1 MKRKLPVFTALA
13 MSLMSSALIGSLNA
27 SDIDRKTTITISQ
40 PVAVE
45 GTILPAGQYVLKL
58 QDSGPTQ
65 DVVKIFNSEET
76 HLISTIM
83 PIHAYRQQPTEKSE
97 FSFYDSAAGQPPALR
112 TWYYPGD
119 PDGFEFL
126 QPRHTV
132 VADSNSAIA
141 AAKKNSA
148 RLPQPT
154 VATEPSMADR

>member
-13 MSLMSSALIGSLNA
+13 LSLMSSMLIGSLNA
-27 SDIDRKTTITISQ
+27 SEIDRKTTITISQ

-45 GTILPAGQYVLKL
+45 ETILPAGQYVLKL

-76 HLISTIM
+76 HLIATIM
-83 PIHAYRQQPTEKSE
+83 PIHAYRLRPADKSE
-97 FSFYDSAAGQPPALR
+97 FSFYDSPAGQPTALR

-132 VADSNSAIA
+132 VADSNTAIA
-141 AAKKNSA
+141 AAKKTPA

-154 VATEPSMADR
+154 LATEPSVAGR

>member
-27 SDIDRKTTITISQ
+27 SEIDRKTTITISQ

-58 QDSGPTQ
+58 DDSGTNQ
-65 DVVKIFNSEET
+65 DVVRIFNREET
-76 HLISTIM
+76 RLIATIM
-83 PIHAYRQQPTEKSE
+83 RFHAYRAQATERSE

-112 TWYYPGD
+112 TWFYPGD

-126 QPRHTV
+126 QPRHAA
-132 VADSNSAIA
+132 VADSNTAIA
-141 AAKKNSA
+141 AAKKTPA
-148 RLPQPT
+148 RAPQPT
-154 VATEPSMADR
+154 VATEPGAAGR